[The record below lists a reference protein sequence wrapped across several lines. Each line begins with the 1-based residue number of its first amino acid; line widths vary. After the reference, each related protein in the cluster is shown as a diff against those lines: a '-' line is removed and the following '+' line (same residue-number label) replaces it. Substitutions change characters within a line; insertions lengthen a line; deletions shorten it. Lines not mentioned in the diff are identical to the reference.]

1 MANRADVEALRKE
14 LYEEPLSPEE
24 FDRRLS
30 QALAEEDEIQA
41 ALELCRWFKRRY
53 PTAKERLD
61 YARQKYAEWMRSAR
75 PR

>member
-14 LYEEPLSPEE
+14 LCEEPLSPEE

-30 QALAEEDEIQA
+30 QARAEKDEIQA

-61 YARQKYAEWMRSAR
+61 CARQKYAEWMRSAR